1 MDRDDGVPVDDI
13 TRREFM
19 TKCLRFGAFV
29 AVGGISGLAGRR
41 ALFGEEVWQID
52 PEVCNQCGR
61 CATECVIKPSAV
73 KCVHAFDICGYCDLC
88 FAYFRPATMEFDTG
102 AEKQLCPT
110 FAITRT
116 FIEHPYY
123 EYTFDE
129 TRCIGCAKCVKGCE
143 TFGNGSLYL
152 QVRRDRCLNCNRCS
166 IAAACPAGAFVRV
179 PADRPYLLKG
189 DEGGKASRP

>member
-1 MDRDDGVPVDDI
+1 MPDETKGEQVL
-13 TRREFM
+13 TRREL
-19 TKCLRFGAFV
+19 LRRGARGVVFV
-29 AVGGISGLAGRR
+29 GLGGMLWRPLSRAGR
-41 ALFGEEVWQID
+41 EDTVWQID
-52 PEVCNQCGR
+52 PEKCVQCGR
-61 CATECVIKPSAV
+61 CATECVLSPSAV